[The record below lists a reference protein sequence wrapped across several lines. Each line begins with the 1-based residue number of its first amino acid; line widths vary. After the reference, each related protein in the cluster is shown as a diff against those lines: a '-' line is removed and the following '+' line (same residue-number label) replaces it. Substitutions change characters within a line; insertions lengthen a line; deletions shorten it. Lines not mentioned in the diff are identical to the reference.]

1 MYQLA
6 ENIIAVEVPADATG
20 IALNTE
26 CYNNKSVLSGY
37 LPKNGT
43 FIKDLPKEAIL
54 VGVTPLSVR
63 ECAKV
68 VEKWDRY
75 FPMKH
80 TVYRNYLKPTEYSSV
95 KQSTEQGWS
104 DCFGLPTE
112 SFDTLL
118 QSKGLDPNKKYA
130 IIKIEKK

>member
-1 MYQLA
+1 MYQLT
-6 ENIIAVEVPADATG
+6 ENIIAIEVPEDAIDFSIG
-20 IALNTE
+20 HIALEPALWFKQGENM
-26 CYNNKSVLSGY
+26 SSRVLSEGE
-37 LPKNGT
+37 
-43 FIKDLPKEAIL
+43 FILI
-54 VGVTPLSVR
+54 GVTPLSVR

-80 TVYRNYLKPTEYSSV
+80 TVYRNYLKPVEYSSV

-112 SFDTLL
+112 SFDTLIE
-118 QSKGLDPNKKYA
+118 SKGLDPNKKYA